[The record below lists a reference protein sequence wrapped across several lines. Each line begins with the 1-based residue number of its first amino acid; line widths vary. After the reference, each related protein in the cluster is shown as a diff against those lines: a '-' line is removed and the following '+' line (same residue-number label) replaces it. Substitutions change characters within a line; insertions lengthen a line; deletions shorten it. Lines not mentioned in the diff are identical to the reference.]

1 MTKSFKYLLYSI
13 IAFIFISNPVIS
25 NAQSLT
31 RLNIPF
37 ELNKLNEVIPN
48 HNKISDDRINLV
60 FTTVD
65 DDPRYA
71 QFIGDNLVDLIGWN
85 GVYITQD
92 STLSKINLQYN
103 FFATDPIRN
112 YKNRFNIWFVP
123 NTPEVYPTRQAIKNS
138 ALRNR
143 IDITFNNSCCGGLS
157 SLWDRNSPSYDVF
170 LPETNNPTFKAAI
183 DIQFPIKDINYIN
196 TTGKTL
202 THELGHALFRFADEY
217 YVPDYYKDKEDRY
230 YNKIK
235 LDILTQETNL
245 SANCALNNQEGKSK
259 WVKHIGSIDQMVYE
273 IKQDYTDTGIE
284 DKQKTVDYKVDN
296 YPVLFCVNRVQ
307 NDEADKIGIIVPTK
321 NSIMANH
328 EDNRYMVWGNVAKE
342 YINNFFATTIKG
354 YGEEISYVKNIIT
367 KEDVIKFGSTL
378 YSTKYTKLAENYG
391 GKFNDGQTQ
400 EESRARTKKYLEN
413 TNPLDV
419 ERIQTT
425 PGTLG
430 YLAIR
435 RNLLILFRLD
445 RTPLFAGTLPYYNIR
460 YGSIQNE
467 FIYLIFD
474 IPLLII
480 LMFISYWTFKNR
492 NKLYSLKR

>member
-1 MTKSFKYLLYSI
+1 MTILFKYLLYSI
-13 IAFIFISNPVIS
+13 IALIFISNPVII

-65 DDPRYA
+65 DDQRYA
-71 QFIGDNLVDLIGWN
+71 RFIGDNLIDLIGWN
-85 GVYITQD
+85 GVYLTQD
-92 STLSKINLQYN
+92 STLSKVNLQYN

-123 NTPEVYPTRQAIKNS
+123 NTPEINPTLKAIRNGGLK
-138 ALRNR
+138 NR
-143 IDITFNNSCCGGLS
+143 IDISFDNSCCGGVS
-157 SLWDRNSPSYDVF
+157 GKWGRNGQSLETFAPD
-170 LPETNNPTFKAAI
+170 TNNTEFKADI
-183 DIQFPIKDINYIN
+183 DIQFPIRDINYIN
-196 TTGKTL
+196 KTGNTL

-217 YVPDYYKDKEDRY
+217 YIPDYYKDKEDRY

-235 LDILTQETNL
+235 FDILTQETNL
-245 SANCALNNQEGKSK
+245 SANCALNNEEGRSK
-259 WVKHIGSIDQMVYE
+259 WAKHIGSIDPMVYE
-273 IKQDYTDTGIE
+273 IKQDYIDTGIE
-284 DKQKTVDYKVDN
+284 DKQKPEDYKVDN

-328 EDNRYMVWGNVAKE
+328 EDKRYMVWGNVAKE
-342 YINNFFATTIKG
+342 YINNFFETTIKG
-354 YGEEISYVKNIIT
+354 AGQAIPFVKNVIT
-367 KEDVIKFGSTL
+367 KADKEQLESTL
-378 YSTKYTKLAENYG
+378 YSTKYTKIAENYG
-391 GKFNDGQTQ
+391 GKFSAGQSPAENLASFQ
-400 EESRARTKKYLEN
+400 RFLDRTD
-413 TNPLDV
+413 PLDV
-419 ERIQTT
+419 EKVQQT

-435 RNLLILFRLD
+435 RNFYKLTMLD
-445 RTPLFAGTLPYYNIR
+445 RTPLFAGTLPYFNVNY
-460 YGSIQNE
+460 SSVQNE

-474 IPLLII
+474 IPILLLII
-480 LMFISYWTFKNR
+480 WIIILIYRK
-492 NKLYSLKR
+492 KV